1 MKQKYLQKALRILIL
16 LIVSVGQLFYFEL
29 NPKTRYLINLN
40 LVKEEKFNNSTE
52 DNGSEFVS
60 VNKTDDIVKASEN
73 ISLTINLIYAINSSQ
88 KYLLHELELLAI
100 LHNNHSILLH
110 IIELE
115 KSISRAPPFI
125 IS

>member
-1 MKQKYLQKALRILIL
+1 VKQKYLQKALRILIL

-73 ISLTINLIYAINSSQ
+73 ISLTINLIYTINSSQ

-115 KSISRAPPFI
+115 KSIPRAPPFI

>member
-1 MKQKYLQKALRILIL
+1 VKQKYLQKALRILIL

-73 ISLTINLIYAINSSQ
+73 ISLTINLIYTINSSQ